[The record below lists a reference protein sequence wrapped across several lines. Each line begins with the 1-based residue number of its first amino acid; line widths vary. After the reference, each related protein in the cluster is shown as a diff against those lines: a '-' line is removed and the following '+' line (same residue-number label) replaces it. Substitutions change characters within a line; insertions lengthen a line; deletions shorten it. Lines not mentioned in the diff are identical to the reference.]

1 MRILIADDDE
11 VSRCKLEALLSK
23 WGYEVISVEDGMS
36 AWEALQQE
44 DAPRL
49 TILDWMMPG
58 MDGSEICRQL
68 RQSRKGAYVYVL
80 LLTSKVGKE
89 DIVAGMEAGADDYLS
104 KPFDAQELK
113 VRLRAGKRIV
123 DLEEALRVQ
132 ATHDALTGAWN
143 HGAII
148 DMLQRELAR
157 AEREGTST
165 GAVLVDLDN
174 FKRVN
179 DTYGHLTGDAVLRE
193 AAQRMTRELRRSDVL
208 GRYGGEEFLV
218 VLPGCEAPD
227 AQGLAERLRRC
238 IACDPVA
245 TSMGKVSFTISLGVT
260 TTGKGERMGVAAV
273 LQRADEALYQAKREG
288 RNRVVVVTGS
298 EDLPHEVSRQSSR
311 LTHNISSWNR
321 RSPKSGG
328 SRGSPDPAVSWTVV
342 LPGVGD
348 LGRPSGKVRDLA
360 TAWHEDLSHEVSCQ
374 RAALPTY
381 HFPEPPVAEVQL
393 YLDLEGNLWALHSC
407 SVSAKSGNGIWN
419 REGSRSRSPCRR
431 CVPAA

>member
-23 WGYEVISVEDGMS
+23 WGYEVISVEDGTS

-44 DAPRL
+44 NAPRL

-89 DIVAGMEAGADDYLS
+89 DIVAGMEAGADDYLG

-148 DMLQRELAR
+148 DMLEQELAR
-157 AEREGTST
+157 AEREGIST
-165 GAVLVDLDN
+165 GAVLVDLDH

-218 VLPGCEAPD
+218 VLPGCEEPD
-227 AQGLAERLRRC
+227 ALGLAERLRRC

-245 TSMGKVSFTISLGVT
+245 TPWGRFRSPSASGSPPSAKVKGWGLPKYSSVPMRPCIKRSGK
-260 TTGKGERMGVAAV
+260 
-273 LQRADEALYQAKREG
+273 
-288 RNRVVVVTGS
+288 VVTG
-298 EDLPHEVSRQSSR
+298 
-311 LTHNISSWNR
+311 
-321 RSPKSGG
+321 
-328 SRGSPDPAVSWTVV
+328 
-342 LPGVGD
+342 
-348 LGRPSGKVRDLA
+348 
-360 TAWHEDLSHEVSCQ
+360 
-374 RAALPTY
+374 
-381 HFPEPPVAEVQL
+381 
-393 YLDLEGNLWALHSC
+393 LW
-407 SVSAKSGNGIWN
+407 W
-419 REGSRSRSPCRR
+419 
-431 CVPAA
+431 

>member
-11 VSRCKLEALLSK
+11 VSSCKLEALLSK
-23 WGYEVISVEDGMS
+23 WGYEVISVEDGIS

-44 DAPRL
+44 NAPRL

-80 LLTSKVGKE
+80 LLTSRVGKE

-132 ATHDALTGAWN
+132 ATHDALTGVWN

-148 DMLQRELAR
+148 DMLQRELVR

-165 GAVLVDLDN
+165 GTILVDLDH

-179 DTYGHLTGDAVLRE
+179 DTYGHLTGDAVLQE
-193 AAQRMTRELRRSDVL
+193 AAQRMTRVLRRSDVL

-218 VLPGCEAPD
+218 VLPGCEASD

-245 TSMGKVSFTISLGVT
+245 TSMGKVSFTISLGVA
-260 TTGKGERMGVAAV
+260 TTGKGETLGAAAV

-288 RNRVVVVTGS
+288 RNLVVVVTGR
-298 EDLPHEVSRQSSR
+298 EDLHRREIFPQS
-311 LTHNISSWNR
+311 
-321 RSPKSGG
+321 
-328 SRGSPDPAVSWTVV
+328 
-342 LPGVGD
+342 
-348 LGRPSGKVRDLA
+348 
-360 TAWHEDLSHEVSCQ
+360 
-374 RAALPTY
+374 
-381 HFPEPPVAEVQL
+381 
-393 YLDLEGNLWALHSC
+393 
-407 SVSAKSGNGIWN
+407 
-419 REGSRSRSPCRR
+419 
-431 CVPAA
+431 

>member
-1 MRILIADDDE
+1 MRILIADDDD

-23 WGYEVISVEDGMS
+23 WGYEVISVEDGML
-36 AWEALQQE
+36 AWEALHQE
-44 DAPRL
+44 NAPRL

-89 DIVAGMEAGADDYLS
+89 DIVAGMEAGADDYLG

-148 DMLQRELAR
+148 DMLELELAR
-157 AEREGTST
+157 AEREGIST
-165 GAVLVDLDN
+165 GAVLVDLDH

-218 VLPGCEAPD
+218 VLPGCEEPD

-245 TSMGKVSFTISLGVT
+245 TSMGKVSFTISLGVAT
-260 TTGKGERMGVAAV
+260 IGKGERMGVAEV

-288 RNRVVVVTGS
+288 RNRVVMVTGS
-298 EDLPHEVSRQSSR
+298 EDR
-311 LTHNISSWNR
+311 L
-321 RSPKSGG
+321 
-328 SRGSPDPAVSWTVV
+328 
-342 LPGVGD
+342 
-348 LGRPSGKVRDLA
+348 
-360 TAWHEDLSHEVSCQ
+360 HEVSCQ
-374 RAALPTY
+374 SRA
-381 HFPEPPVAEVQL
+381 
-393 YLDLEGNLWALHSC
+393 
-407 SVSAKSGNGIWN
+407 
-419 REGSRSRSPCRR
+419 
-431 CVPAA
+431 